1 MRDLIVSARGM
12 KKLRGRKNVSGQ
24 ISLKTFMT
32 IKRILCYEDKQ
43 LGEGYANSTET
54 TFCYS
59 KCYSSIQE
67 LTF

>member
-1 MRDLIVSARGM
+1 
-12 KKLRGRKNVSGQ
+12 
-24 ISLKTFMT
+24 MT

-54 TFCYS
+54 TFCYF